1 MPAVRIFF
9 FVDRIVS
16 LPASATSTTVL
27 VNIDESR
34 LRCETSATY
43 TNTPEKIDFLFLK
56 VKICQKKFYNF
67 STINL
72 KMCKIVLNMFE
83 ILVFERC
90 QTPGGDNETN

>member
-90 QTPGGDNETN
+90 QTPGGDNERN